1 MLKRTIS
8 YTDYDG
14 NQRSED
20 FYFNL
25 TKAELA
31 EMELS
36 TEGGLE
42 VMLQNIISARDIPR
56 ITAMFKKLILMA
68 YGQKSPD
75 GRRFI
80 KDKALT
86 DEFTQTE
93 AYSEL
98 FVDLITD
105 EEHAIE
111 FVKGILPAEIQQQIN
126 QENLKAIAAKA

>member
-1 MLKRTIS
+1 MLKKTIT
-8 YTDYDG
+8 YTDYNGDE
-14 NQRSED
+14 RTED

-25 TKAELA
+25 SKGELT

-42 VMLQNIISARDIPR
+42 QMLQNIVNTKDIPK
-56 ITAMFKKLILMA
+56 ITALFKRLILSS

-80 KDKALT
+80 KNQELIE
-86 DEFTQTE
+86 EFKQTE

-98 FVDLITD
+98 WVELITD
-105 EEHAIE
+105 ADKAVD
-111 FVKGILPAEIQQQIN
+111 FVRGILPADIQGQIN
-126 QENLKAIAAKA
+126 AQNLKAIASKE